1 MKRPWIT
8 NDSNDRVEGNNLF
21 ILYPSI
27 VFYTSLQKMND
38 AEVRALLEKSVAVID
53 DKIKKILT
61 LDHRCLEFEDVRP
74 ILESVFETVLPIVLK
89 KKPWYVPQALI
100 QKYITKYSQ
109 LFVECFQFK
118 FNFEKNKPEKN
129 NLLHNLCKSIVS
141 SSPKKSIS
149 VHEATLMLTELL
161 VPNIN
166 DILSRDEL
174 KIVEKYFDK
183 TKTKGKSPEK
193 NFLQVVEKYKAI
205 SAEMSVDVMKTLNKL
220 GHYSTELQDVLEARH
235 MTPTPSSSSRKAGG
249 QSGRRI
255 RTTTRRRKAIGRR
268 LSTSRRRQ

>member
-1 MKRPWIT
+1 
-8 NDSNDRVEGNNLF
+8 
-21 ILYPSI
+21 
-27 VFYTSLQKMND
+27 MND
-38 AEVRALLEKSVAVID
+38 AEVKALLEKSVAVID
-53 DKIKKILT
+53 DKIKAILT
-61 LDHRCLEFEDVRP
+61 TTRRCLEFEDVRP
-74 ILESVFETVLPIVLK
+74 ILQSVFDTVLPIVLQ
-89 KKPWYVPQALI
+89 KKPWYVPKALI

-129 NLLHNLCKSIVS
+129 NLFHSLCKSIMS
-141 SSPKKSIS
+141 SSPKKSTS
-149 VHEATLMLTELL
+149 MHETTLMLTELL

-166 DILSRDEL
+166 DILSPDEL

-205 SAEMSVDVMKTLNKL
+205 SAEMSVDVMKTLDKL
-220 GHYSTELQDVLEARH
+220 GDYSSELQDVLQERH
-235 MTPTPSSSSRKAGG
+235 MTLMPSSSSRKAGG

-255 RTTTRRRKAIGRR
+255 RTTTRRRKATGRR
-268 LSTSRRRQ
+268 LSTRRRRQ